1 VTEARVTRFVVRRL
15 LTMIPIVLGV
25 VLLVMAAMDV
35 IPGDPAA
42 LLLGQG
48 ATEEMVTRLR
58 AELHLDQPLPVRYA
72 RYLDRLAHGDLG
84 RSIVDGRAVNQEIGG
99 AWIATVELGSASL
112 VLTIAF
118 GLLVG
123 TFSARWHR
131 SLFDA
136 LSRVISLLGLSMPVF
151 WTGIVFIL
159 VFSLWLR
166 WLPSG
171 GRGAWAHLVLPAF
184 TLAIPS
190 VAVIARVTR
199 SAMLEVLNEDYIRTA
214 YAKGVRHSRILIRHA
229 LRNAFVPI
237 VTVLGLQ
244 LGQLLGGAI
253 LTETVFSWPGVGRL
267 LVQAISSRDYILLE
281 AGVLVLALT
290 FVVANLAVDIVYAY
304 LDPRI
309 AYR

>member
-1 VTEARVTRFVVRRL
+1 MRFLARRL
-15 LTMIPIVLGV
+15 LAAILIMLGV
-25 VLLVMAAMDV
+25 IFLVMATMDV

-42 LLLGQG
+42 MMLGQG
-48 ATEEMVTRLR
+48 ATEDMVKRLR
-58 AELHLDQPLPVRYA
+58 AELNLDRPILVRYGQ
-72 RYLDRLAHGDLG
+72 YLGRLARGNLG
-84 RSIVDGRAVNQEIGG
+84 RSIVDERPVSEEIRG
-99 AWIATVELGSASL
+99 AWIATLQLGGAAL
-112 VLTIAF
+112 LLTIVF
-118 GLLVG
+118 GVLIGV
-123 TFSARWHR
+123 FSARWHR
-131 SLFDA
+131 SLFDGA
-136 LSRVISLLGLSMPVF
+136 SRVISLLGLSMPVF

-171 GRGAWAHLVLPAF
+171 GRGGWIHLLLPAV

-190 VAVIARVTR
+190 VATIARVTR
-199 SAMLEVLNEDYIRTA
+199 SAMLGVLHEDYVRTA
-214 YAKGVRHSRILIRHA
+214 YAKGVKSRAVLFRHA
-229 LRNAFVPI
+229 LRNALIPV

-244 LGQLLGGAI
+244 MGQLLGGAI

-281 AGVLVLALT
+281 GGVLLLAAT
-290 FVVANLAVDIVYAY
+290 FVVTNLAVDVVYAY

>member
-1 VTEARVTRFVVRRL
+1 VTRFLARRL
-15 LTMIPIVLGV
+15 LAAVPIVLGV
-25 VLLVMAAMDV
+25 VLVIMATMDV
-35 IPGDPAA
+35 VPGDPAA
-42 LLLGQG
+42 MMLGVG
-48 ATEEMVTRLR
+48 ATQQMVVRLR
-58 AELHLDQPLPVRYA
+58 AELHLDQPLVVRYVEYLA
-72 RYLDRLAHGDLG
+72 RLVRGDLG
-84 RSIVDGRAVNQEIGG
+84 RSIVDERPVNEEVAH
-99 AWIATVELGSASL
+99 AWVATLQLGSAAL
-112 VLTIAF
+112 LLTIVF

-123 TFSARWHR
+123 ILSAYWHR
-131 SLFDA
+131 SVFDGA
-136 LSRVISLLGLSMPVF
+136 SRVISLFGLSMPVF

-159 VFSLWLR
+159 MFSLWLR

-171 GRGAWAHLVLPAF
+171 GRGGWTHLVLPAV

-190 VAVIARVTR
+190 AALIARVTR
-199 SAMLEVLNEDYIRTA
+199 SAMLGVLHEDYIRTA
-214 YAKGVRHSRILIRHA
+214 YAKGARDASVLFRHA
-229 LRNAFVPI
+229 LRNALIPI

-281 AGVLVLALT
+281 GAVLVLAMT
-290 FVVANLAVDIVYAY
+290 FVLANLVVDVMYAY

>member
-1 VTEARVTRFVVRRL
+1 VTRFLVRRL
-15 LTMIPIVLGV
+15 LAAIPILLGV
-25 VLLVMAAMDV
+25 VFLVMGTMDV

-42 LLLGQG
+42 MMLGQG
-48 ATEEMVTRLR
+48 ATQDMVARLR
-58 AELHLDQPLPVRYA
+58 AELNLDRPILVRYA
-72 RYLDRLAHGDLG
+72 QYLERLAGGNLG
-84 RSIVDGRAVNQEIGG
+84 RSIVDGRPVSEEIRA
-99 AWIATVELGSASL
+99 AWVATLQLGSTAL
-112 VLTIAF
+112 LLTVVFGVLL
-118 GLLVG
+118 GV
-123 TFSARWHR
+123 FSARWHR
-131 SLFDA
+131 SAFDGA
-136 LSRVISLLGLSMPVF
+136 SRVVSLFGLSMPVF

-171 GRGAWAHLVLPAF
+171 GRGGWAHLVLPAI

-190 VAVIARVTR
+190 VATIARVTR
-199 SAMLEVLNEDYIRTA
+199 SAMLGVLHEDYIRTA
-214 YAKGVRHSRILIRHA
+214 YAKGARSASVLFRHA
-229 LRNAFVPI
+229 LRNALIPV

-253 LTETVFSWPGVGRL
+253 LTETVFSWPGIGRL

-281 AGVLVLALT
+281 GGVLVLAAT
-290 FVVANLAVDIVYAY
+290 FVVTNLAVDVVYAY